1 MFNESGSSPASGRF
15 GHGEALD
22 TLARSRPE
30 GLKAL
35 AESVL
40 ENLGDL
46 RVIAN
51 RTGLVMVPMRDTVEN
66 VDFHL
71 GEVLV
76 SEAHIA
82 DEAGNVGYGMITGR
96 DLERA
101 MAMAVVDLSVDAR
114 GMDTATAQFLAGEKT
129 HMAKADEMRMRQV
142 EATRAGSSVPSCK
155 ETTTREALPTTWL
168 LVTTKPAGSMMK
180 PLPAPCTCWR
190 PRRSRK

>member
-22 TLARSRPE
+22 ILARSRPE

-76 SEAHIA
+76 SEARIA

-101 MAMAVVDLSVDAR
+101 MAMAVVDLAFSSGRSTAAITTFLETEAAALAERDA
-114 GMDTATAQFLAGEKT
+114 E
-129 HMAKADEMRMRQV
+129 RMRGV
-142 EATRAGSSVPSCK
+142 EATRVEM
-155 ETTTREALPTTWL
+155 ETF
-168 LVTTKPAGSMMK
+168 
-180 PLPAPCTCWR
+180 
-190 PRRSRK
+190 